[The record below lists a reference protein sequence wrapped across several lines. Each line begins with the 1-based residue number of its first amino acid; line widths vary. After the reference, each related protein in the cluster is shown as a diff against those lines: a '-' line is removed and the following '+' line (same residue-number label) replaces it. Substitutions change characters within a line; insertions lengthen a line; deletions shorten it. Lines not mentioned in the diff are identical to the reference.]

1 MIGKYLLNP
10 LFFLPAFQ
18 HTKGDISQAHHFV
31 PSLCNKLS
39 RLLRFY
45 DFVVCMPTN
54 KKEMKM
60 HLLALVSL
68 FRVKIV
74 DRGRGK
80 KEKNKKKKM
89 CVVTSYERLLVCCC
103 CISGNL
109 CLCFEVQQKVIY
121 NIKGFNRLVK
131 GSPDRIFFSR

>member
-1 MIGKYLLNP
+1 MFNISDRKIFTQP
-10 LFFLPAFQ
+10 PFFFPTAFS
-18 HTKGDISQAHHFV
+18 KGDISQAHHFV

-45 DFVVCMPTN
+45 EFVVCMPTN

-68 FRVKIV
+68 FRAKIV

-80 KEKNKKKKM
+80 KEKNKKD
-89 CVVTSYERLLVCCC
+89 VCC
-103 CISGNL
+103 
-109 CLCFEVQQKVIY
+109 
-121 NIKGFNRLVK
+121 NI
-131 GSPDRIFFSR
+131 I